1 MLELKR
7 EVTRATYAGFGEE
20 PLSDWQERFCSKVY
34 FSERVG
40 SEDSAFFIVGDPLRP
55 VGMGALKTR
64 DGRAYFGDLYVRAPG
79 RGIGRRLFAA
89 RLALARQWGLSEGVC
104 DVFSNNQR
112 ALDFVHRNGF
122 READGYRERSLG
134 IWVHRLARP
143 IDPEPP
149 REPPGLRTP
158 AA

>member
-20 PLSDWQERFCSKVY
+20 ALSEWQERFCSEAY

-40 SEDSAFFIVGDPLRP
+40 SEGSAFFVVGDPRRP

-64 DGRAYFGDLYVRAPG
+64 DGRAYFGDLYVRSPG

-104 DVFSNNQR
+104 DVFSGNQR
-112 ALDFVHRNGF
+112 ALDFVRHNGF
-122 READGYRERSLG
+122 RETDGYRERSFG
-134 IWVHRLARP
+134 IWVHRLGRLIEP
-143 IDPEPP
+143 ELPQDP
-149 REPPGLRTP
+149 RDATP
-158 AA
+158 A